1 MTNDIDIDIEGFIG
15 NFEIYIFTKKNNIS
29 ATLSLLAPYTPIE
42 FMDLDLLTSI
52 EHYDPENLPCA
63 VDKKLMIVFSVND
76 LNIIIHIFDDQMV
89 IILST
94 RPNKTE
100 SIQTMND
107 YFKKFKSMAS
117 FIIIGFEM
125 DFDFYDMGDIYQSLK
140 EQKSNFPFILQDS
153 EKPLV
158 IYKDDN
164 LDKYYEITL
173 CKLAHELG
181 INTPNLT

>member
-1 MTNDIDIDIEGFIG
+1 
-15 NFEIYIFTKKNNIS
+15 
-29 ATLSLLAPYTPIE
+29 
-42 FMDLDLLTSI
+42 
-52 EHYDPENLPCA
+52 
-63 VDKKLMIVFSVND
+63 
-76 LNIIIHIFDDQMV
+76 
-89 IILST
+89 
-94 RPNKTE
+94 
-100 SIQTMND
+100 
-107 YFKKFKSMAS
+107 
-117 FIIIGFEM
+117 
-125 DFDFYDMGDIYQSLK
+125 YQSLK